1 MAQQVLTDLDFNG
14 VSRVLNLP
22 NATLPQQPA
31 TFGQVNAL
39 VEGLAWKDNVRLA
52 APANV
57 TLSAPGVTI
66 DGLTMVAND
75 TFLAANQTAQGENGT
90 YVWNGPAVAATRLF
104 TMSQSIDFNS
114 AVVTVDAGSS
124 AGVTLR
130 QTAVNPVVGTTAIL
144 FVPFGTTAP
153 NATTGTPG
161 LIALASQAEV
171 DAGAVANKTVTPATL
186 AAFAGRVRKYATNLG
201 DGAATQYTLTH
212 NLNTQD
218 VVMSC
223 RRATG
228 AYDNVQCDMEA
239 TTVNTVTFR
248 FAVAPAVNAFRGVVV
263 G

>member
-14 VSRVLNLP
+14 ASRILNLP

-39 VEGLAWKDNVRLA
+39 IEGLAWKDNVRLA

-57 TLSAPGVTI
+57 TLTAPGATI
-66 DGLTMVAND
+66 DGLSMAAND
-75 TFLAANQTAQGENGT
+75 TFLAPNQTATTDNGT
-90 YVWNGPAVAATRLF
+90 YVWNGPAVAATRIF

-114 AVVTVDAGSS
+114 AIVTVDAGSS
-124 AGVTLR
+124 AGVTFR
-130 QTAVNPVVGTTAIL
+130 QTAVNPTVGTTPIL

-153 NATTGTPG
+153 NATTGTAG
-161 LIALASQAEV
+161 IAALATQAEV
-171 DAGAVANKTVTPATL
+171 DAGAVANKIVTPATL
-186 AAFAGRVRKYATNLG
+186 AAFAGRVKKYAVNVG
-201 DGAATQYTLTH
+201 DGTATQYTLTH

-223 RRATG
+223 RRASG
-228 AYDNVQCDMEA
+228 AYDSVQCDMEA

-248 FAVAPAVNAFRGVVV
+248 FAVAPALNAFRGTVV